1 MKLFVNRNIALE
13 MSQWKWL
20 YDVAHFIY
28 IYFISRWR
36 ASATA
41 FFCILKYSIV
51 CSRTQSNGKNQFRKY
66 WWNVTLNEYHD
77 LPYQNSPFR
86 FVIKEHKNNHF
97 NKLKKLF
104 LCRAMKLLLN
114 NWVSSHD
121 SEWKREGEREIR
133 RIKNKKREQK
143 SHSAWLNDNILYA
156 SISIGFNSMHLTLW
170 WFIACGVSILYI

>member
-114 NWVSSHD
+114 NWVSSLD
-121 SEWKREGEREIR
+121 SEWKKQRERER
-133 RIKNKKREQK
+133 
-143 SHSAWLNDNILYA
+143 Y
-156 SISIGFNSMHLTLW
+156 G
-170 WFIACGVSILYI
+170 G